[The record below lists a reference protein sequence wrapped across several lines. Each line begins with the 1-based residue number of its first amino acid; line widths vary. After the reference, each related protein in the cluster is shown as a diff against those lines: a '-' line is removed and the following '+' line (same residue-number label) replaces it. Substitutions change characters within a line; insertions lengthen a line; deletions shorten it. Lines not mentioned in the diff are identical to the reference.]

1 MRPHLTLPVIDA
13 QDIVL
18 QSGLQVRYRPA
29 AAAGIDQSLV
39 TASSSLLF
47 LSRVCLARFLLTRV
61 DDAFGHFGLVPCTS
75 AVTSTNCVVVSPGN
89 QALLASHETFVPGP
103 PNWRRACR
111 KNHAGTTAS
120 LAIIRARGPWSQRQE
135 LVSITSA
142 FGTGCTL
149 AQLHFAPYDSPPQ

>member
-1 MRPHLTLPVIDA
+1 MGRLALGKHGPRSPQRPFPLPPCPSHSPAEVSSCRPRTDLTPNWTVRPHLTLPVIDA

-39 TASSSLLF
+39 TASSSLLC

-103 PNWRRACR
+103 PN
-111 KNHAGTTAS
+111 
-120 LAIIRARGPWSQRQE
+120 
-135 LVSITSA
+135 
-142 FGTGCTL
+142 
-149 AQLHFAPYDSPPQ
+149 